1 VVAGALRRAPKVRQF
16 SAKLHEVIIS
26 NSSSAPPSKAAVL
39 PLLAGNLKEKGEV
52 PEPLQKVYD
61 DLIRVRSLSLI
72 AGRASS
78 ADAGTKRRQCDDR
91 NERRSSCGRVDQRHR
106 RVGGRSLRLVRC
118 HGIRDHKRGNTAA
131 IAPT

>member
-16 SAKLHEVIIS
+16 SAKLHEVITS

-61 DLIRVRSLSLI
+61 DLIRV
-72 AGRASS
+72 
-78 ADAGTKRRQCDDR
+78 T
-91 NERRSSCGRVDQRHR
+91 
-106 RVGGRSLRLVRC
+106 SLR
-118 HGIRDHKRGNTAA
+118 
-131 IAPT
+131 